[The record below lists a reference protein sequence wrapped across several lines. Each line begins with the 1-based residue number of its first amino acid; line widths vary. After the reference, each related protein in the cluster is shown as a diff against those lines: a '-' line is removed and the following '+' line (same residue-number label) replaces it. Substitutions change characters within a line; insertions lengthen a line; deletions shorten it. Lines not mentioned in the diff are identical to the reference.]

1 MGLGTSEFVLKDFK
15 ITILNMCKDIRKTTL
30 RTLAENMKIKK
41 INVNCETEKNTITGL
56 IAH

>member
-30 RTLAENMKIKK
+30 RTLAEMMKIKK